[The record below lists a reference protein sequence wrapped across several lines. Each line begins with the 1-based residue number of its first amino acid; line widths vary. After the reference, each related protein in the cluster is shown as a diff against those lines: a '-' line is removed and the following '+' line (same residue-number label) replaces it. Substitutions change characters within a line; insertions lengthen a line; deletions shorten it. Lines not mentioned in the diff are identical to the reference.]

1 MAQHHAAA
9 GHYYRT
15 SVNGWVAIDI
25 QTRKD
30 LSDCMLKSK
39 GKSRARKP
47 LRSQFDS
54 IEQALK
60 DIKKGRFVI
69 LVDDEDRENEG
80 DLVIAAEKVTPQAIN
95 FMAKHAR
102 GLICLALTPERVE
115 ELHLS
120 PQTHENTATFGTAF
134 TVSIDARRDIT
145 TGISAADRATT
156 IHVAIDPKSKPADLA
171 RPGHIFPLKAHKGG
185 VLRRAGQTEGSVD
198 LARLAG
204 LNPAAVI
211 CEIMNEDGTM
221 SRVPELA
228 MFAKAH
234 GLKMV
239 TIKALIE
246 YRVRRETFVRRVAS
260 ARMPTIFGEFEA
272 VAFENEMDGGT
283 HIALVKGPTDDP
295 MGTLVRVHSG
305 CLTADVFGSLRCDCR
320 DQLERAMEMIQKEGR
335 GVLLYLNQEGRGI
348 GLLNKI
354 KAYNLQDEG
363 SDTVEANLQLGF
375 KADLRDYGTGAQ
387 ILMNLGLHR
396 IRLITNNPRKIV
408 GIEGYGLKVVERVP
422 IEIAP
427 RAANERYLR
436 TKKNKLGHILK
447 KV

>member
-1 MAQHHAAA
+1 
-9 GHYYRT
+9 
-15 SVNGWVAIDI
+15 
-25 QTRKD
+25 
-30 LSDCMLKSK
+30 MLKSK

-47 LRSQFDS
+47 LKSQFDS

-134 TVSIDARRDIT
+134 TVSIDARRDIS

-204 LNPAAVI
+204 LNAAAVI

-228 MFAKAH
+228 KFAKAH

-436 TKKNKLGHILK
+436 TKKDTLGHISK

>member
-1 MAQHHAAA
+1 
-9 GHYYRT
+9 
-15 SVNGWVAIDI
+15 
-25 QTRKD
+25 
-30 LSDCMLKSK
+30 MLKSK

-47 LRSQFDS
+47 LKSQFDS

-228 MFAKAH
+228 KFAKAH

>member
-1 MAQHHAAA
+1 MAK
-9 GHYYRT
+9 T
-15 SVNGWVAIDI
+15 
-25 QTRKD
+25 
-30 LSDCMLKSK
+30 
-39 GKSRARKP
+39 
-47 LRSQFDS
+47 FDS
-54 IEQALK
+54 IESAIK
-60 DIKKGRFVI
+60 DIKRGKFII

-80 DLVIAAEKVTPQAIN
+80 DLVMAAGKVTPQAVN

-115 ELHLS
+115 ELQLP
-120 PQTHENTATFGTAF
+120 PQAAENTATFGTAF
-134 TVSIDARRDIT
+134 TVSVDARRGIT

-156 IHVAIDPKSKPADLA
+156 IHVAIDPKSTPADLA
-171 RPGHIFPLKAHKGG
+171 RPGHIFPLKAQTGG

-204 LNPAAVI
+204 LYPAGVI

-221 SRVPELA
+221 ARVPELTK
-228 MFAKAH
+228 FARRHK
-234 GLKMV
+234 LKMV

-246 YRVRRETFVRRVAS
+246 YRMQRETFVKRAAS
-260 ARMPTIFGEFEA
+260 AELPTTFGDFEA
-272 VAFENEMDGGT
+272 VAFENEIDGAT
-283 HIALVKGPTDDP
+283 HIALVKGRVEPETP
-295 MGTLVRVHSG
+295 TLVRVHSG
-305 CLTADVFGSLRCDCR
+305 CLTADALGSLRCDCR
-320 DQLERAMEMIQKEGR
+320 DQLHRAMGIIQKEGS

-354 KAYNLQDEG
+354 KAYGLQDQG
-363 SDTVEANLQLGF
+363 SDTVEANLKLGF
-375 KADLRDYGTGAQ
+375 KADLRDYGVGAQ
-387 ILMNLGLHR
+387 ILAQLGVHQ

-422 IEIAP
+422 IEIQP
-427 RAANERYLR
+427 RQANVKYLR